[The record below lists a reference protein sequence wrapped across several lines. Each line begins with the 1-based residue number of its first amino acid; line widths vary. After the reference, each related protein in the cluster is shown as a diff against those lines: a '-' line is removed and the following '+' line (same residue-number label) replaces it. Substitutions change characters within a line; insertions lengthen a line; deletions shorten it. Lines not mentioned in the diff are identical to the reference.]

1 MSRIIY
7 TNSDGTVS
15 ILQPILT
22 EINPNTGNVF
32 TIEEIAEKDVPV
44 GISTYSIVEDSVIP
58 TDRSFRDSWVGN
70 GVGVSTAT
78 IVEDLTKAKEIHK
91 ANIRNART
99 PKLAELDVDFQKALE
114 TSADTSAIVAKK
126 QTLRDAPAA
135 SGISTS
141 ASTADLKAQ
150 WDTTNLGTSPYN

>member
-22 EINPNTGNVF
+22 EINPNTGKPF

-91 ANIRNART
+91 TNIRNARI
-99 PKLAELDVDFQKALE
+99 PKLAELDVEFTKALE
-114 TSADTSAIVAKK
+114 TGASTTDIVAEGFPITPCELSESIRI
-126 QTLRDAPAA
+126 QIESLPGELCPVVA
-135 SGISTS
+135 SQVYG
-141 ASTADLKAQ
+141 
-150 WDTTNLGTSPYN
+150 